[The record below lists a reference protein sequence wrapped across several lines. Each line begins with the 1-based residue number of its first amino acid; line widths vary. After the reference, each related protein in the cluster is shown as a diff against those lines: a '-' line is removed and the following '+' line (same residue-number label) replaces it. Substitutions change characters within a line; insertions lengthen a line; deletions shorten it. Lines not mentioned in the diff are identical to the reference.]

1 MEITNNLKDIKKI
14 YKKNKLIPFLGAGLS
29 IPYKLPNWNELLK
42 KLNQELV
49 SDANMRKV
57 IDLEINSGEYWE
69 AIEDIKFHGYS
80 DDFSIQKKVVDIML
94 KEKDNQPEDDNYR
107 DVANLDV
114 PFHLTTNY
122 DNNISNYLQSE
133 YAPIIL
139 SDAGIST
146 QKWAIEEN
154 MKQVVHLHGTFSKP
168 TSIVLTKEKYD
179 ELYNNETYT
188 NLFSFLKA
196 GFTFLFIG
204 FSYSDK
210 YIEYLVN
217 QKKDIFND
225 YHYILMA
232 NPTPE
237 IRREFLKKYKI
248 YVIPYQVDDLSDSKQ
263 HIIAIRKVFEYLE
276 KESIE
281 ENF

>member
-1 MEITNNLKDIKKI
+1 MEITNNLKEIKKI

-29 IPYKLPNWNELLK
+29 TPYKLPNWNELLK
-42 KLNQELV
+42 KLNEEFV
-49 SDANMRKV
+49 SDENIRK
-57 IDLEINSGEYWE
+57 IIELEINSGEYWE
-69 AIEDIKFHGYS
+69 AIENIKFHGYT

-94 KEKDNQPEDDNYR
+94 EGKDNQAEDDNYR
-107 DVANLDV
+107 DIANLDV

-139 SDAGIST
+139 SDAGVST

-179 ELYNNETYT
+179 ELYNNEVYT

-217 QKKDIFND
+217 LKKDIFND

-237 IRREFLKKYKI
+237 IRREFLKNYKI
-248 YVIPYQVDDLSDSKQ
+248 HVIPYQIDNLSDSKQ
-263 HIIAIRKVFEYLE
+263 HILAIRTVLEYLE
-276 KESIE
+276 KESVE